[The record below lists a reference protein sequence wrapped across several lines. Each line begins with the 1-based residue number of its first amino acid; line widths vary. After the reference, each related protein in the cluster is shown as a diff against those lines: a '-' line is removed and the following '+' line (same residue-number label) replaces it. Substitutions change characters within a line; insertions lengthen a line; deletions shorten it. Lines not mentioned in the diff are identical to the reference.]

1 MPKPGDERLQHQ
13 SQTILKRENLSL
25 AAARTFMTQNVEDLW
40 AQGYAED
47 PVPGEVLQ
55 TLRNGGKRSRHL
67 SIAECSENND
77 KLCYQERVYVSDLMS
92 LKLHLIQEH
101 HDISAAEHSG
111 RAKTL
116 KLLARRYFWPGMR
129 KDVDRYCRNCHPCK
143 RSQIARHA
151 PYGSLHPLSIPEGAW
166 QNISMDFVTEL
177 PWSDGLNAVLMIVCR
192 LTKMRHLIL
201 C

>member
-1 MPKPGDERLQHQ
+1 
-13 SQTILKRENLSL
+13 
-25 AAARTFMTQNVEDLW
+25 
-40 AQGYAED
+40 
-47 PVPGEVLQ
+47 
-55 TLRNGGKRSRHL
+55 
-67 SIAECSENND
+67 
-77 KLCYQERVYVSDLMS
+77 MS

-151 PYGSLHPLSIPEGAW
+151 SYGSLHPLSIPEGAW

-192 LTKMRHLIL
+192 LTKMRHLIPCRDICTAEQLAELFIEHIFRLHGLPRIIISDRGPQFVARFWQAL
-201 C
+201 CIILQIQAKLSTPYHPQTDGQTERLNVIMEQYLRAYVNYLQND